1 MKRKGFTLIEL
12 LVVIAIIAI
21 LAAILFPVFA
31 QAREKAR
38 AISCA
43 SNEKQ
48 LGLAVLMYVQDNDEF
63 FPAAN
68 DGYNNGNGTAP
79 NQEQASWQER
89 IAPYL
94 KSAGVLGCPDDQ
106 EGGVVDNVSGTG
118 VQTSY
123 AANAC
128 VYALWNGTATVYA
141 QGGPMGDSQGT
152 VKEGGFGGSW
162 EFPNSNGGSLSEA
175 QVNKQADGI
184 LFCEVHAYD
193 LDIADPANHGKYA
206 NEFTSHTYNKG
217 FMNSSIFG
225 GGNEITNLGWYL
237 SGLVQPSDGKGSN
250 NANYNVSSAAPLVD
264 DDYAGSTACINDA
277 SDSGAVGNCGTHAFH
292 SGRQNF
298 AFVDG
303 HVKALIPSTTSGVF
317 DGTVGRADDT
327 NMWNTLYG
335 E

>member
-68 DGYNNGNGTAP
+68 NAWNNQP
-79 NQEQASWQER
+79 PLQDSWQQR
-89 IAPYL
+89 ISPYI
-94 KSAGVLGCPDDQ
+94 KSVGVLGCPDDAQ
-106 EGGVVDNVSGTG
+106 GGILGTDGTSG

-123 AANAC
+123 AANGAI
-128 VYALWNGTATVYA
+128 YALWNGTATVYR
-141 QGGPMGDSQGT
+141 QGGPMGDSNSFNM
-152 VKEGGFGGSW
+152 GGNGPGGGWSC
-162 EFPNSNGGSLSEA
+162 PNTNGGSLSEA

-184 LFCEVHAYD
+184 LFCEVHDYD
-193 LDIADPANHGKYA
+193 LNITDPSNHGHFV
-206 NEFTSHTYNKG
+206 NEITAGNWHKN
-217 FMNSSIFG
+217 FMNSSAVG
-225 GGNEITNLGWYL
+225 NGNEVLNIGWAEA
-237 SGLVQPSDGKGSN
+237 GIVQPYDGTGTNS
-250 NANYNVSSAAPLVD
+250 ANYNVASAPYNQVGTSQCTLIPGD
-264 DDYAGSTACINDA
+264 GNAGAIGD
-277 SDSGAVGNCGTHAFH
+277 CGIHTFH
-292 SGRQNF
+292 TGRQNF

-303 HVKALIPSTTSGVF
+303 HVKALNPITTSGFF